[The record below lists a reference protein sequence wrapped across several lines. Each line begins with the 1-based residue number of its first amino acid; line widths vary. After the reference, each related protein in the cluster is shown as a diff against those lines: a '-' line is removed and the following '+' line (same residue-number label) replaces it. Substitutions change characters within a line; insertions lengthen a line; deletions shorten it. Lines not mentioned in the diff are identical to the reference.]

1 MNELVKP
8 GAYGY
13 IYLTENLVNGK
24 KYIGQHKSNVFHDW
38 YKGSGSLIQNAFKKY
53 GFNNFKTEVIE
64 WCYSKEELDAQ
75 EEYWIDFYDAQ
86 NSNEFYNIEGG
97 GNKRDP
103 YTHNTEEAKESFRKK
118 RSELSSGVNNPMYG
132 THPTPW
138 NKGRKCF
145 PEEIRTG
152 KDAPFYGHSHTE
164 EAKQAMREKL
174 KGKELSGE
182 HRAAISNGKMGHE
195 VSQSCRDKIAETLRR
210 KSQFLYEHEDALDI
224 ALIWVYEE
232 YPEIK
237 KWKPLRKYNLINAI
251 CNELRKQ
258 GLVPVEK
265 KEQRKY
271 KNK

>member
-1 MNELVKP
+1 MNDVTKP
-8 GAYGY
+8 DAFGY

-24 KYIGQHKSNVFHDW
+24 KYVGQHRSNIFHEW
-38 YKGSGSLIQNAFKKY
+38 YHGSGRKIVQAIKKY
-53 GFNNFKTEVIE
+53 GKENFKTEIIE
-64 WCYSKEELDAQ
+64 WCYSREELDAQ
-75 EEYWIDFYDAQ
+75 EIYWIDFYDAQ
-86 NSNEFYNIEGG
+86 ESDEFYNIAAC
-97 GNKRDP
+97 GNEADSYTYNDP
-103 YTHNTEEAKESFRKK
+103 EVQARLSKS
-118 RSELSSGVNNPMYG
+118 RSEHASGSNNPMFG
-132 THPTPW
+132 LHPEPW

-145 PEEIRTG
+145 PEEIRYG
-152 KDAPFYGHSHTE
+152 KDAPHYGKHHTE

-195 VSQSCRDKIAETLRR
+195 VSQSCRSKIAETLRR

-224 ALIWVYEE
+224 ALIWVYDE